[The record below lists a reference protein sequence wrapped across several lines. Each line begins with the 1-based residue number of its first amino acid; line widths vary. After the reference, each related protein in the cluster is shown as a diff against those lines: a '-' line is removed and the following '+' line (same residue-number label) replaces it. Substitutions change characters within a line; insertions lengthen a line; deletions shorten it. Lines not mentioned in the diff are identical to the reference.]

1 MKSLFRKKANTIIGL
16 DIGTKFVKA
25 VCLDLSGAT
34 PKVMSFASEPIQGMA
49 FAEREIKDFDA
60 IGKALKK
67 VNLSLKAKT
76 KEAVIAVAGAS
87 VISKLVF
94 MDPDQSDFELE
105 TQIEL
110 EADSLIPYPLD
121 EVYLDFEQ
129 LRLSEAHPGKVEV
142 LLSAAHKDMVDSRIT
157 IVREAPFDPV
167 IVDIESNALADAVIQ
182 FGNQIEDEIT
192 VCVNMGAALMQLC
205 VIENN
210 EVIYIKEHSFGLNSY
225 IQDLAL
231 IHAIDTQEVERQI
244 ADNTAPDE
252 WFKDS
257 LSTFIGGMQQQIQRA
272 LQMFVATSHKTMPS
286 NFILSGGAANL
297 PNIAEE
303 LSNDMGMQVS
313 IFNPFK
319 DMIFDAKVN
328 EELLINVAPQ
338 LAIAAGLA
346 TRRLSQWHK

>member
-16 DIGTKFVKA
+16 DIGTKFIKA
-25 VCLDLSGAT
+25 VCLDISDTL
-34 PKVMSFASEPIQGMA
+34 PKVLSFSSEPIHGMA
-49 FAEREIKDFDA
+49 FAEREIKDFEA
-60 IGKALKK
+60 ISKSLKK
-67 VNLSLKAKT
+67 VSLSLKAKT
-76 KEAVIAVAGAS
+76 KEASIAVAGTS

-110 EADSLIPYPLD
+110 EADSLIPYPLE

-129 LRLSEAHPGKVEV
+129 LRPSQAHPGKVEV
-142 LLSAAHKDMVDSRIT
+142 LLSAAPKDLVDSRIT
-157 IVREAPFDPV
+157 VVREAPFDPV
-167 IVDIESNALADAVIQ
+167 IVDIESNALADAVLT
-182 FGNQIEDEIT
+182 FYPLESDELT
-192 VCVNMGAALMQLC
+192 VSVNMGAALMQLC

-210 EVIYIKEHSFGLNSY
+210 EVIYIKEHSFGVNSY

-244 ADNTAPDE
+244 ADGSAPDE

-272 LQMFVATSHKTMPS
+272 LQMFVATSHKSMPS
-286 NFILSGGAANL
+286 KFLLSGGAANL

-303 LSNDMGMQVS
+303 LSNDMGMQVD

-319 DMIFDAKVN
+319 NMTFDAKVN
-328 EELLINVAPQ
+328 ETELMNIAPQ
-338 LAIAAGLA
+338 FAVAAGLA
-346 TRRLSQWHK
+346 TRRLAQWHK